1 MSAPSTGFIPN
12 GDRVTILHFSGDV
25 ELIYTPETRRL
36 KLQFPKGGGI
46 SRVLTEEE
54 AKRLSKAMWYRS

>member
-1 MSAPSTGFIPN
+1 
-12 GDRVTILHFSGDV
+12 VTILHLSGDV